1 MAGDP
6 HSSRSSESCMRPSI
20 IREAL
25 LTLPKSA
32 EERLVLADERVTV
45 KSAFRVM
52 GHMAAHNT
60 VGFTQHE
67 GNASSGRKRFEW
79 STAPVLP
86 WTWQRGRARVPPR
99 CLHAP
104 IRQGFAKHMVVYHRE
119 RRGTHRSPIHPLPM
133 GLWGSTVRIVAARIG
148 PNSVVQLVQ
157 QVRRR
162 VHGRPVRQR
171 NEALPTGDSKGDGN
185 RPRDSAR
192 LRSEPQALRLCH
204 PSTKAT
210 QRASFCAAPGA

>member
-99 CLHAP
+99 CLHVP
-104 IRQGFAKHMVVYHRE
+104 IRQGFAKHIGSISSRKTRYPPKSHTPPSDRWA
-119 RRGTHRSPIHPLPM
+119 RRAVLSASSP
-133 GLWGSTVRIVAARIG
+133 
-148 PNSVVQLVQ
+148 
-157 QVRRR
+157 
-162 VHGRPVRQR
+162 
-171 NEALPTGDSKGDGN
+171 
-185 RPRDSAR
+185 
-192 LRSEPQALRLCH
+192 
-204 PSTKAT
+204 
-210 QRASFCAAPGA
+210 RASVPASCSLSSRFDVGCTVGL

>member
-119 RRGTHRSPIHPLPM
+119 RRGTHRSPIHPLPID
-133 GLWGSTVRIVAARIG
+133 GPVGQYCPHRRRAHRSRRRAACPAGSTSGAR
-148 PNSVVQLVQ
+148 SACETAQRSATH
-157 QVRRR
+157 RR
-162 VHGRPVRQR
+162 Q
-171 NEALPTGDSKGDGN
+171 
-185 RPRDSAR
+185 
-192 LRSEPQALRLCH
+192 
-204 PSTKAT
+204 
-210 QRASFCAAPGA
+210 